1 MSRKSKQDNVGT
13 WRRGE
18 DAGDENIKEH
28 QEISKNKTFVS
39 EECVMCSSTHIGL
52 TVFDHF
58 DHL

>member
-39 EECVMCSSTHIGL
+39 EECVMCSSTPHWFNSL
-52 TVFDHF
+52 
-58 DHL
+58 